1 MVVAWSADHQHE
13 DCTLS
18 HDRQVRNP
26 VYGQNLF
33 RPNRKP
39 ATTPTLFTTRP
50 VSPNTNNQCRGETF
64 FAQIATSNTAYL
76 FATRPV
82 SPNTTNQRAGEK
94 YFPRIST
101 SNSAYLFATRPVSP
115 NTTNQCRGEI
125 LFARIANHHHRIPCT
140 QPDPSAPTS
149 SANVRAK
156 NISPLQH
163 TTDPPYPGY
172 DPTIVP
178 NTAGHRRRAMCWGY
192 AAAPAATPLSC
203 QINLNHNWR

>member
-50 VSPNTNNQCRGETF
+50 VSPNT
-64 FAQIATSNTAYL
+64 
-76 FATRPV
+76 
-82 SPNTTNQRAGEK
+82 
-94 YFPRIST
+94 
-101 SNSAYLFATRPVSP
+101 
-115 NTTNQCRGEI
+115 TNQCRGEI
-125 LFARIANHHHRIPCT
+125 FFARIANHKHLAPCSQPDPSAPTTTNVGAKHFFARIANHYHLAPCS

-163 TTDPPYPGY
+163 TTDLPYPGK
-172 DPTIVP
+172 DPTVAP

-192 AAAPAATPLSC
+192 AAAPTATPLSC